1 MAQEQEKTRKKPRGF
16 AAMDADK
23 QRLIASKGGK
33 IAHQRG
39 HAHEFTPEEAREAG
53 RKGGVA
59 VSRDRKHMATIGKL
73 GGEARSQ
80 GRAGQQ
86 QPPAR

>member
-1 MAQEQEKTRKKPRGF
+1 
-16 AAMDADK
+16 
-23 QRLIASKGGK
+23 
-33 IAHQRG
+33 
-39 HAHEFTPEEAREAG
+39 
-53 RKGGVA
+53 
-59 VSRDRKHMATIGKL
+59 MATIGKL